1 MPGYV
6 VVNFSKCF
14 PDKPVYFTFANYLIT
29 VQRLFR
35 IYTDS
40 FKGLSTES
48 WMLSIVMLLNRAG
61 SMVLPFLGVYMV
73 DHLKFSLADSGMV
86 LSFFGIGSVVG
97 SWLGGYITDRIGE
110 FKVQSFSL
118 FASVPMFC
126 LLPLFHTPASL
137 AVMVLIQSI
146 TSEVFRPANSVA
158 IAKYARPENITRAFS
173 LNRMAVNLGFS
184 IGPALG
190 GLLSAI
196 SYNFLFF
203 SNAAAA
209 LVAGFAYIYFFRKRH
224 ARFIAQKETVV
235 VEDVKP
241 AKERSPYRDMRF
253 VAFCL
258 LCSVFS
264 ICFFQLLNTLPLF
277 YKDAVKLDQGMIG
290 ILLGYSGI
298 VVVLFEMLLV
308 HIAERRWTIT
318 HTMVIGTILCA
329 VSYSILGFSHH
340 MLWLFVSITFLSLGE
355 ILILPFMSTI
365 TAARAGKFNKGSYM
379 GMNGISVAIA
389 FIISPLLGSKIA
401 SIYGFERL
409 WIGTGILLLLASIG
423 FYFSVK
429 KLFPHS
435 KA

>member
-1 MPGYV
+1 
-6 VVNFSKCF
+6 
-14 PDKPVYFTFANYLIT
+14 
-29 VQRLFR
+29 
-35 IYTDS
+35 
-40 FKGLSTES
+40 
-48 WMLSIVMLLNRAG
+48 MLSIVMLINRAG

-73 DHLKFSLADSGMV
+73 DHLKFSIADSGMV
-86 LSFFGIGSVVG
+86 LSFFGVGSVIG
-97 SWLGGYITDRIGE
+97 SWLGGYITDKIGE

-126 LLPLFHTPASL
+126 LLPLFDTPITL
-137 AVMVLIQSI
+137 AAMVFIQSV
-146 TSEVFRPANSVA
+146 TSEIFRPANSVA
-158 IAKYARPENITRAFS
+158 ITKYAKADHITRAFS

-203 SNAAAA
+203 SNAVAAFI
-209 LVAGFAYIYFFRKRH
+209 AGLTYVYFFRKRH
-224 ARFIAQKETVV
+224 AAFKIQKATVEV
-235 VEDVKP
+235 KDVKP
-241 AKERSPYRDMRF
+241 AKERSPYADGRF
-253 VAFCL
+253 IVFCL

-277 YKDAVKLDQGMIG
+277 YKDTVKLDQSMIG
-290 ILLGYSGI
+290 VLLGYSGI

-318 HTMVIGTILCA
+318 RTMVIGTVLCA
-329 VSYSILGFSHH
+329 LSYGMLGFTHQ
-340 MLWLFVSITFLSLGE
+340 LAWLFASITLLSLGE

-365 TAARAGKFNKGSYM
+365 TAARAGSYNKGSYM

-389 FIISPLLGSKIA
+389 FIISPLLGSRIA
-401 SIYGFERL
+401 SIYGFDRL

-423 FYFSVK
+423 FHFSVK
-429 KLFPHS
+429 RLFP
-435 KA
+435 KKY

>member
-1 MPGYV
+1 
-6 VVNFSKCF
+6 
-14 PDKPVYFTFANYLIT
+14 
-29 VQRLFR
+29 
-35 IYTDS
+35 
-40 FKGLSTES
+40 
-48 WMLSIVMLLNRAG
+48 
-61 SMVLPFLGVYMV
+61 MV

-241 AKERSPYRDMRF
+241 AKDRSPYRDMRF

-277 YKDAVKLDQGMIG
+277 YKDAVKLDQGIIG